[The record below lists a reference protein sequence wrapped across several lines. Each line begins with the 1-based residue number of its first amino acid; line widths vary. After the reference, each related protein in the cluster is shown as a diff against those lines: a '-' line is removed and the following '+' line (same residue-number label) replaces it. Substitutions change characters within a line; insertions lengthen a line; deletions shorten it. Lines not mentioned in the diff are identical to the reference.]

1 MYNSKG
7 SFMATRRRSTAT
19 KSAKAATTETVT
31 KPPSV
36 VTKVTKYSKP
46 IEIKKVTE
54 TPTKERRFATTR
66 PEKPNISLEEY
77 VTDFKLRMQINNYE
91 VMEFLVDCKKF
102 YNTTSP
108 HVVKLYN
115 NLKEQVQ
122 SLSETKPAEDKKEE
136 S

>member
-1 MYNSKG
+1 
-7 SFMATRRRSTAT
+7 MATRRRSTAT
-19 KSAKAATTETVT
+19 KSAKAATIETVT
-31 KPPSV
+31 KTPSV

-77 VTDFKLRMQINNYE
+77 ISDFKLRMQINNYE
-91 VMEFLVDCKKF
+91 VMEFLVDCKNF

-115 NLKEQVQ
+115 TLKEQVQ
-122 SLSETKPAEDKKEE
+122 SLSTTETTEDKKEE

>member
-1 MYNSKG
+1 
-7 SFMATRRRSTAT
+7 MATRRRSTAT
-19 KSAKAATTETVT
+19 KSAKAATTVETVT
-31 KPPSV
+31 KTPSV

-77 VTDFKLRMQINNYE
+77 ITDFKLRMQINNYE

-102 YNTTSP
+102 YDTTSP
-108 HVVKLYN
+108 QVVKLYN
-115 NLKEQVQ
+115 TLKDQVQ

>member
-1 MYNSKG
+1 
-7 SFMATRRRSTAT
+7 MATRRRSTAT
-19 KSAKAATTETVT
+19 KSAKAATTLETVT
-31 KPPSV
+31 KTPSV

-77 VTDFKLRMQINNYE
+77 ISDFKLRMQINNYE
-91 VMEFLVDCKKF
+91 VMEFFVDCKKF
-102 YNTTSP
+102 YDTTSP

-122 SLSETKPAEDKKEE
+122 SLSNTETTEDKKEE

>member
-1 MYNSKG
+1 
-7 SFMATRRRSTAT
+7 MATRRRSTAT
-19 KSAKAATTETVT
+19 KSAKAAPTQSVT
-31 KPPSV
+31 KTPSV

-77 VTDFKLRMQINNYE
+77 ITDFKLRMQINNYE

-102 YNTTSP
+102 YDTTSP
-108 HVVKLYN
+108 QVVKLYN
-115 NLKEQVQ
+115 TLKEQIQ
-122 SLSETKPAEDKKEE
+122 PLSETKPAEDKKEE

>member
-1 MYNSKG
+1 
-7 SFMATRRRSTAT
+7 MATRRRTSARKTA
-19 KSAKAATTETVT
+19 KSASTPIKS
-31 KPPSV
+31 PSV

-77 VTDFKLRMQINNYE
+77 ISDFKLRMQINNYE
-91 VMEFLVDCKKF
+91 VMEFLVDCKNF

-108 HVVKLYN
+108 KVVQLYN
-115 NLKEQVQ
+115 TLKDQVQ